1 MMCSSGING
10 EGELMGQLANTGS
23 AGKMAVKTEC
33 VCVSPKRPNEY
44 LLNYMNCLQQL
55 FSVCF

>member
-1 MMCSSGING
+1 
-10 EGELMGQLANTGS
+10 MGQLANTGS